1 MKRVADAIIMEEEE
15 EEVGAKL
22 VVDTEKGNSDTHLH
36 PALLPAS

>member
-22 VVDTEKGNSDTHLH
+22 VVDTEKGER
-36 PALLPAS
+36 